1 MKRTLYIAFLL
12 LFGVV
17 SFAQQ
22 PTQHA
27 FAGTFNVITYSSST
41 VSDFYVNGFFN
52 DVKNDYAE
60 AGITAG
66 FILWDVLGNRFLIDS
81 VEHGSVTYLHVTDLN
96 SAGMVNT
103 GIGAIIQ
110 EDNGCPF
117 YVAGVSD
124 ELNNRIGEHAAQV
137 CGGGSSVVD
146 STRLVQDSIL
156 VYYQDGTEIG
166 RDTIPVSLGGI
177 GSGMD
182 IDSTRLVQDSLLLY
196 YQSGVEVGRDTIR
209 PYNGDN
215 SQGNELITSTLV
227 RSDSVFVIEAG
238 TEHYTGVNTP
248 NTDSQ
253 TLSTDGTSGNISI
266 SGGNSITI
274 SVDDA
279 DADATNELNTS
290 ANLTGT
296 NLNITDAGGT
306 LTIDMS
312 SLVND
317 ADADPTNEYN
327 TSAMLSGTN
336 LNITDGGG
344 TLTVDLSSLEESQAI
359 IDTATAIEARRVKQ
373 LNDLLD
379 VTLTS
384 PTDGQVLKYDAVSG
398 LWVNGTDNTGGGGST
413 AYQIA
418 ILADYTALSS
428 ATITDSLIFIT
439 NENYGGLFQ
448 RYFGTD
454 AVDDGVIVQDAAGT
468 KFERVR
474 DDKSYYRVSWWD
486 ETAYNGSEIFQ
497 KIFTSRPDGGIT
509 IDISNQNSPR
519 AIEFDRDVD
528 LVPELTIVGKG
539 DTLRRAATPV
549 TTLTANEAIGS
560 TVIDVV
566 DATGFKAGQ
575 YLFITFAGPNSRSNG
590 YNINTPKKIVSTTSA
605 TITIQGSG
613 LDVAASA
620 GDTAFVVSTFFVNGN
635 ALTLGDIEFRNV
647 VVDGNNDQNPYTN
660 DWVVNNTIR
669 LANQSGSFMRFY
681 GVEFYDTPSENVIC
695 ASLDARNIRAE
706 NLQGS
711 VFHGSVILDTA
722 VVFSIENLWAN
733 NICKATNAITGH
745 SEAAIVTSANPSN
758 FKIKNVQI
766 YNCREAGVGDLGGS
780 TDYYMIENCKFVNCK
795 TGVFGSAGSTTEYIR
810 NLRIV
815 NTEFI
820 NCNEVGWDGGDLKGG
835 NYCKDCVISDNV
847 FVNTGLNID
856 GAKDCIISGNEFR
869 YSAADGGFSTWSDF
883 ADTLNYD
890 AMLFATEFQNL
901 TISNNTFIG
910 DDAYNDTLRRAIAF
924 DVAGIVMN
932 ADADFVACTDL
943 KVVGNNVR
951 DFQHG
956 IVSHPYDIWIP
967 QGASRQYVGWL
978 FSDNV
983 VTMLDDH
990 ITGQKAGIVAMPG
1003 VVVDGNLIV
1012 AADDT
1017 VTTTSYPLLL
1027 YGIHGTVS
1035 NARQERLIGSIATN
1049 NTITG
1054 VNRSGAV
1061 SIFCGGNTTGNNHSR
1076 YNIVCLH
1083 NTVYSNLSGNG
1094 LDTGSG
1100 GHITD
1105 NAVYT
1110 TALPLLINQSS
1121 IPHESY

>member
-1 MKRTLYIAFLL
+1 MQRIFYIVVFI
-12 LFGVV
+12 LFGVAAY
-17 SFAQQ
+17 SQQ

-27 FAGTFNVITYSSST
+27 FAGTFNIITYSSST
-41 VSDFYVNGFFN
+41 VADFYVNGFFN

-60 AGITAG
+60 SGISDG
-66 FILWDVLGNRFLIDS
+66 YILWDVLGNRFRIDS
-81 VEHGSVTYLHVTDLN
+81 VEHGAVTYLHVTDLN
-96 SAGMVNT
+96 SAGLVNT

-124 ELNNRIGEHAAQV
+124 ELNNRIAEHAAQV
-137 CGGGSSVVD
+137 CGGGSSVID
-146 STRLVQDSIL
+146 STRLVNDSIL
-156 VYYQDGTEIG
+156 VYYQNGTEIG
-166 RDTIPVSLGGI
+166 RDTIPVSLGGD
-177 GSGMD
+177 STVA
-182 IDSTRLVQDSLLLY
+182 IDSTRLLADSVLVY
-196 YQSGVEVGRDTIR
+196 YSDGTEIGRDTIR

-215 SQGNELITSTLV
+215 SASNEVQDVDVFSY
-227 RSDSVFVIEAG
+227 SDA
-238 TEHYTGVNTP
+238 TK
-248 NTDSQ
+248 Q
-253 TLSTDGTSGNISI
+253 LSI
-266 SGGNSITI
+266 S
-274 SVDDA
+274 
-279 DADATNELNTS
+279 
-290 ANLTGT
+290 LT
-296 NLNITDAGGT
+296 L
-306 LTIDMS
+306 
-312 SLVND
+312 
-317 ADADPTNEYN
+317 DPT
-327 TSAMLSGTN
+327 TTAVSLA
-336 LNITDGGG
+336 
-344 TLTVDLSSLEESQAI
+344 DLDESQAL
-359 IDTATAIEARRVKQ
+359 IDTSAAIEARRVKVLSDLYDVQ
-373 LNDLLD
+373 LSGL
-379 VTLTS
+379 S
-384 PTDGQVLKYDAVSG
+384 DGDVLKYDAASG
-398 LWVNGTDNTGGGGST
+398 NWVNGTDSTGSGGST
-413 AYQIA
+413 GYQIT
-418 ILADYTALSS
+418 ILRDYAALSS
-428 ATITDSLIFIT
+428 ATVTDTLLFITD
-439 NENYGGLFQ
+439 EMYGGLFS
-448 RYFGTD
+448 RYNGAS
-454 AVDDGVIVQDAAGT
+454 AVDEGVIVQDAAGT

-474 DDKSYYRVSWWD
+474 IDKSYYRLSWWD
-486 ETAYNGSEIFQ
+486 ENTYTAAEIFQ
-497 KIFTSRPDGGIT
+497 KIFAARPNGGIT
-509 IDISNQNSPR
+509 VDISNQNSPR
-519 AIEFDRDVD
+519 TIEIDRDID
-528 LVPELTIVGKG
+528 LVPELRIIGKG
-539 DTLRRAATPV
+539 DTIKRAATPV
-549 TTLTANEAIGS
+549 TTLTADEAIGS

-566 DATGFKAGQ
+566 DASGFNAGQ

-590 YNINTPKKIVSTTSA
+590 YNIDTPKKIVSTTA
-605 TITIQGSG
+605 TTITIQGSG
-613 LDVAASA
+613 LDVAASS

-635 ALTLGDIEFRNV
+635 ALELGDIEFRDV
-647 VVDGNNDQNPYTN
+647 VIDGNNTQNPYTH
-660 DWVVNNTIR
+660 DWAINNTLR

-681 GVEFYDTPSENVIC
+681 NVEFYDTPSENVIC

-711 VFHGSVILDTA
+711 VFHGSVILDTS

-733 NICKATNAITGH
+733 NVCQATNAITGH
-745 SEAAIVTSANPSN
+745 SEAAIVTSASPAN
-758 FKIKNVQI
+758 FKIKNVQV

-780 TDYYMIENCKFVNCK
+780 TDYYMIENSKFVNCK

-835 NYCKDCVISDNV
+835 NYCKDCVIADNI

-856 GAKDCIISGNEFR
+856 GAKDCIVSGNEFR
-869 YSAADGGFSTWSDF
+869 YSTADGGFSTWSDF
-883 ADTLNYD
+883 ADSLNYD

-901 TISNNTFIG
+901 IISNNTFIG

-956 IVSHPYDIWIP
+956 IVAHPYDIWIP

-1027 YGIHGTVS
+1027 YGIHGTGS
-1035 NARQERLIGSIATN
+1035 NARQERMIGAIATN

-1054 VNRSGAV
+1054 VKKAGAV

-1083 NTVYSNLSGNG
+1083 NTIYTNISGNG
-1094 LDTGSG
+1094 TDSGSG

-1105 NAVYT
+1105 NTVYT
-1110 TALPLLINQSS
+1110 TALPLLTNQSD